1 MKLIGSLTSPYV
13 RKVRVVMTEKKLD
26 YQLEIENVWSPDT
39 QIQSYNPLG
48 KVPCLV
54 MEDGGALFDSRVI
67 VEYLDTLS
75 PVARLIPQSGRDRAA
90 VKCWEAIAD
99 GMLDAAILIVRENLR
114 PETERSANWIERQYG
129 KIDASLHAMEESL
142 GEQAYCMGIN
152 YSLADIAVGCATSYL
167 DLRFA
172 HLNWRADHPN
182 LARHEEKLS
191 QRQSFIDSVPPPPAA

>member
-13 RKVRVVMTEKKLD
+13 RKVRVVMAEKKLD

-99 GMLDAAILIVRENLR
+99 GMQDAAILIVRENLR

-142 GEQAYCMGIN
+142 GEQAHCMGTN
-152 YSLADIAVGCATSYL
+152 YSLADIAVGCAVSYL

-172 HLNWRADHPN
+172 HLNWRANHPN

-191 QRQSFIDSVPPPPAA
+191 QRQSFIDSAPPPPAA

>member
-13 RKVRVVMTEKKLD
+13 RKVRIVMAEKKLD
-26 YQLEIENVWSPDT
+26 YRLELENVWSADT
-39 QIQSYNPLG
+39 QIQTYNPLG

-75 PVARLIPQSGRDRAA
+75 PVARLIPQPGRDRAA

-99 GMLDAAILIVRENLR
+99 GLLDACVTIVKEKQR
-114 PETERSANWIERQYG
+114 PEAQRSPEWIERQYG
-129 KIDASLHAMEESL
+129 KIHASLDAMYKSL
-142 GEQAYCMGIN
+142 GDNAHCMGIN
-152 YSLADIAVGCATSYL
+152 YSLADIAVGCGLGYL

-172 HLNWRADHPN
+172 ELDWRVNHPN
-182 LARHEEKLS
+182 LARLYDKLS
-191 QRQSFIDSVPPPPAA
+191 QRQSFVDTIPKTA

>member
-13 RKVRVVMTEKKLD
+13 RKVRVVMAEKKLD
-26 YQLEIENVWSPDT
+26 YKLELENVWSADT
-39 QIQSYNPLG
+39 QIQQYNPLG

-99 GMLDAAILIVRENLR
+99 GLLDACVTIVQENKR
-114 PETERSANWIERQYG
+114 PAAERSASWIERQYA
-129 KIDASLHAMEESL
+129 KIHASLDAMNNSL
-142 GEQAYCMGIN
+142 GDNVHCMGVN
-152 YSLADIAVGCATSYL
+152 YTLADIAVGCALGYL

-172 HLNWRADHPN
+172 ELDWRASQPN
-182 LARHEEKLS
+182 LLRLHEKLS
-191 QRQSFIDSVPPPPAA
+191 ARQSFIDTLPPTA